1 MGLDN
6 RNRLNNKLIYVQ
18 LLFSLTPKE
27 YGGVANSEVKE
38 MIQDLYNWIKNSTDE
53 ELSKKENQVNEF
65 LDSIIDKYKDKFENI
80 KDIDTIA
87 NEFNSFFKCNK
98 NVYSKGVEYGWLIET
113 FNHLKLPYPNYLPY
127 QTKIGLGVHAGK
139 ISVEEEFLLKDA
151 FYLLVKA
158 EDTI

>member
-1 MGLDN
+1 MDN

-53 ELSKKENQVNEF
+53 ELSKKENEVNEF

-87 NEFNSFFKCNK
+87 NEFNSFF
-98 NVYSKGVEYGWLIET
+98 
-113 FNHLKLPYPNYLPY
+113 
-127 QTKIGLGVHAGK
+127 
-139 ISVEEEFLLKDA
+139 
-151 FYLLVKA
+151 
-158 EDTI
+158 